1 MAHKGKMI
9 DMTMADGASIGVYH
23 VEPQDISKT
32 GQRRG
37 GLVLIQEIF
46 GVTDHIKEQ
55 CDGYA
60 ADGYEVLAPAL
71 YDREAPGLQATY
83 SPEDIQKCIK
93 IAREQ
98 HPLDLSVSDAGT
110 CIGALT
116 AHGSVFITGY
126 CYGGSIAW
134 LAACRVP
141 GLAAASG
148 YYGSLIPAHA
158 DEQPQCPVILHFGE
172 HDAGIPLEGV
182 ETIKAA
188 HPEVPVYV
196 YDAGHGF
203 NSDRRSDYNDAAAKL
218 AKKRTLE
225 LFRAN
230 GG

>member
-1 MAHKGKMI
+1 MALKGKMI
-9 DMTMADGASIGVYH
+9 RMKMADGAEIGVYH
-23 VEPQDISKT
+23 VEPQ
-32 GQRRG
+32 GERRG

-46 GVTDHIKEQ
+46 GVTDHIREC
-55 CDGYA
+55 CDSYA
-60 ADGYEVLAPAL
+60 AEGYEVLGPAL
-71 YDREAPGLQATY
+71 YDREAPGLEASY

-98 HPLDLSVSDAGT
+98 HPVDLSLADTQVCIDALKDKGP
-110 CIGALT
+110 
-116 AHGSVFITGY
+116 VFITGY
-126 CYGGSIAW
+126 CYGGSISW
-134 LAACRVP
+134 LAACRLT

-148 YYGSLIPAHA
+148 FYGSMVPATA
-158 DEQPQCPVILHFGE
+158 NEQPKCPVILHFGE
-172 HDAGIPLEGV
+172 HDHGIPMEGV
-182 ETIKAA
+182 NKVKAA

-218 AKKRTLE
+218 AKQRTLD